1 MLNAINLLLLGTT
14 QKSLITAWSLAVVSL
29 LVVETNPNL
38 PETVTAIGYIFTGA
52 TLAMGC
58 FFLGRLI
65 AQYQEQ
71 AEVRDFE
78 TYLAHFRKYQEK
90 YTLLQQRISDTK
102 SEVA

>member
-14 QKSLITAWSLAVVSL
+14 QKSLITSWSLAVVSL

-38 PETVTAIGYIFTGA
+38 PETVSAIGYIFIGA

-58 FFLGRLI
+58 FFLGRLL

-71 AEVRDFE
+71 AELRDFE

-90 YTLLQQRISDTK
+90 YALLHQRVADTK

>member
-1 MLNAINLLLLGTT
+1 MLNTINLLLLGTT
-14 QKSLITAWSLAVVSL
+14 QKSLITAWSLAAVSL
-29 LVVETNPNL
+29 IVVESNPNL
-38 PETVTAIGYIFTGA
+38 PEIVSAIGYIFTGA
-52 TLAMGC
+52 TLAIGC

-78 TYLAHFRKYQEK
+78 TYLAHYRKYQEK
-90 YTLLQQRISDTK
+90 FTLLQQRVSDTK